1 MDCKQYHLK
10 GSGFSG
16 RGVRLR
22 QLEPQEI
29 DAVFRSAAKTAG
41 TEATLADIRILEQHE
56 CVLRMIVEV
65 TEKAGLDV
73 LGPDTKWRKCTVA
86 ELDDEDGTH
95 RFGKLFTAKDTAL
108 LRRFYRDW
116 HQLSEN
122 EIEAIAGKAQEVS
135 VD

>member
-1 MDCKQYHLK
+1 MDCKQFHLN
-10 GSGFSG
+10 GNGFSG

-29 DAVFRSAAKTAG
+29 DTAFRSAAKTAG
-41 TEATLADIRILEQHE
+41 TEATLADIRVLEQHE

-65 TEKAGLDV
+65 TEKAGLDT
-73 LGPDTKWRKCTVA
+73 LDGAKWRKPTVQ
-86 ELDDEDGTH
+86 ELEDDAGPM
-95 RFGKLFTAKDTAL
+95 RFGRLFTAKDTAL
-108 LRRFYRDW
+108 IRRLYRDW
-116 HQLSEN
+116 HQLSEA